1 MSCSKTSAGEL
12 VALDPVDPLHGGRV
26 AGELFRVREI
36 LAAAGHREAHL
47 LGVGIEE
54 PDRLADHGR
63 ALERRVDPEEDDA
76 DGALRTR
83 LGLVEP
89 LLRRADVHGEG
100 LRADRL
106 GQELA
111 VPLGVDEDE
120 VGSAHCRLVD
130 AVERGELR
138 LEGRP
143 AVDRR
148 VLEEEVVVEHDR
160 LRLEA
165 PPREVDVE
173 LAHVGDE
180 DDVGLRR
187 LLRLA
192 PEIAPGA
199 RDTGGDEGRA
209 ERLPGGL
216 DPLGRVYLERHVA
229 LDELVPVLAQAFE
242 EHLHARLLP
251 EAVSAEGDDTHRGD
265 SRITAW
271 THRLSP
277 STPGFATT

>member
-1 MSCSKTSAGEL
+1 MLEDERGEL
-12 VALDPVDPLHGGRV
+12 VPLDPVDPLDGRRI
-26 AGELFRVREI
+26 AGELLRAREV

-47 LGVGIEE
+47 GRVGVEE

-76 DGALRTR
+76 QRTLRAR

-89 LLRRADVHGEG
+89 LLRRPDVDDEG

-120 VGSAHCRLVD
+120 VGGADGGLVD
-130 AVERGELR
+130 AVEHGELG

-148 VLEEEVVVEHDR
+148 VPEEEVVVEHDR

-180 DDVGLRR
+180 DDVGLRH

-192 PEIAPGA
+192 PELAPGA
-199 RDTGGDEGRA
+199 RDPGRDEGSA
-209 ERLPGGL
+209 ERLARGL
-216 DPLGRVYLERHVA
+216 DPLGRVDRERHVA
-229 LDELVPVLAQAFE
+229 LDELVPVLAQALE
-242 EHLHARLLP
+242 EDLHARLLP
-251 EAVSAEGDDTHRGD
+251 EPVGAEGDDPHRGD
-265 SRITAW
+265 SRIRPW
-271 THRLSP
+271 TRHLSP

>member
-1 MSCSKTSAGEL
+1 MLEDERGEL

-89 LLRRADVHGEG
+89 LLRRADVDGEG

-120 VGSAHCRLVD
+120 VGGANRGLVD

-180 DDVGLRR
+180 DDVGLGH

-192 PEIAPGA
+192 PEVAPGA
-199 RDTGGDEGRA
+199 RDTGRDEGRA

-216 DPLGRVYLERHVA
+216 DPLGRVHLERHVA
-229 LDELVPVLAQAFE
+229 LDELVPVLAQALE

-277 STPGFATT
+277 STPGSATT